1 MKMLQRLFAA
11 ATAVVLVV
19 RMHAKTSSGGVA
31 WEGQEEVIMGVSKET
46 ELEILRLHHA
56 EKWKRGT
63 IAKQLHLHHGV
74 VDRVLAKNGV
84 DVERLRVRGSMI
96 DEYVPFIRSVLTKY
110 PKLTG
115 ARLYA
120 MVKERGY
127 RGGVHHFTD
136 MLARHRPRPAAE
148 AYLRLKT
155 LKGEQAQV
163 DWACF
168 GKVKIGNAERPLY
181 GFVMVLSWSRQIFLR
196 FYTGLG
202 TANFL
207 QGHVDAFS
215 EWNGVPR
222 ELLYDNLKSAV
233 LERVGDAIRFNPKLL
248 DFAAHYRYAPKP
260 VAVARGNEKGR
271 VERAIQYIRHSFFAA
286 RKWDDLVDLNNQ
298 AAIWCREVAGA
309 RQCAEDREL
318 TVTEAFELEKP
329 SLMPLPEDPY
339 PVSERTV
346 ATVGKTPYVRFDLND
361 YSVPHEYARKQV
373 TVLAEPEWVKIVDG
387 LKEIATHTRCYEKQ
401 RQIEA
406 PEHIERLKE
415 EKKKAK
421 KGSGMSLLF
430 SAAPTARKMFEMAA
444 ERGYPIGSLTSKLLS
459 LMNLYGAA
467 EMEESIKEVVS
478 FGACHCADVNQ
489 VLERRRRQKGRL
501 SPIAIQLP
509 NDKRLSDM
517 VVIPHSLASYDR
529 ISGEE
534 QK

>member
-1 MKMLQRLFAA
+1 MLQRLF
-11 ATAVVLVV
+11 TVAVAVAFVV
-19 RMHAKTSSGGVA
+19 RLHAKTFWGDVA
-31 WEGQEEVIMGVSKET
+31 LEGQEEVIMGVSKET
-46 ELEILRLHHA
+46 ESEILRLHYA

-63 IAKQLHLHHGV
+63 IARQLHIHHGV
-74 VDRVLAKNGV
+74 VDRVLAQNGV

-96 DEYVPFIRSVLTKY
+96 DEYVPFIRAVLEKY

-115 ARLYA
+115 SRLHA

-127 RGGVHHFTD
+127 RGSVHHFRD
-136 MLARHRPRPAAE
+136 MLARHWPRPAAE

-215 EWNGVPR
+215 EWEGVPR
-222 ELLYDNLKSAV
+222 EVLYDNLKSAV
-233 LERVGDAIRFNPKLL
+233 IERVGDAIRFNPKLL

-286 RKWDDLVDLNNQ
+286 RKWNDLDDLNNQ
-298 AAIWCREVAGA
+298 AVAWCREVAGA

-318 TVTEAFELEKP
+318 TVTGAFEQEKP
-329 SLMPLPEDPY
+329 SLMPLPDNPY
-339 PVSERTV
+339 PVCERTV

-361 YSVPHEYARKQV
+361 YSVPHEYVRKQV
-373 TVLAEPEWVKIVDG
+373 TVLADSEWLKIVDG
-387 LKEIATHTRCYEKQ
+387 LKEIARHKRCFEKQ
-401 RQIEA
+401 RQIEN
-406 PEHIERLKE
+406 PEHIEKLKD

-421 KGSGMSLLF
+421 RGSGMSMLF
-430 SAAPTARKMFEMAA
+430 SVAPTAMHMFDMAA
-444 ERGYPIGSLTSKLLS
+444 ERGYSAL
-459 LMNLYGAA
+459 A
-467 EMEESIKEVVS
+467 
-478 FGACHCADVNQ
+478 
-489 VLERRRRQKGRL
+489 
-501 SPIAIQLP
+501 PIA
-509 NDKRLSDM
+509 
-517 VVIPHSLASYDR
+517 
-529 ISGEE
+529 
-534 QK
+534 